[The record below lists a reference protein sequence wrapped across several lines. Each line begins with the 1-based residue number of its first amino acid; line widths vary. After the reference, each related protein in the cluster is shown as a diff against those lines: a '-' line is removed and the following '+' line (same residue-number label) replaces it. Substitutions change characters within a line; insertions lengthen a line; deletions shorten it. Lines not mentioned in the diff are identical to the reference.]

1 MHLRSPTSL
10 AVIMACALA
19 GSADAQLFTTTG
31 TFTFSVGPS
40 APVSAPYWSGD
51 HGDIDVHEPTPGE
64 WEVTYHFHDNS
75 PSGPAG
81 GNAFPGTPTVSGPP
95 EWEWEWEAADLTT
108 WVNTGVAGVAVSRP
122 VGSQWNFTGVAAGQP
137 LYVLPTTPT
146 AGLPYLGFSAEE
158 HPFDVS
164 YSLGAVTGGVV
175 SAWGIEGLGTP
186 VPYWS
191 SFSPAAT
198 VADNTLTVPAGGHTH
213 VFLGFSQ
220 IGDFTAAITAVPEPT
235 TAGLAA
241 AGAAALAG
249 VAAARSRR
257 R

>member
-1 MHLRSPTSL
+1 MRCRRLSFVAAVAAGSL
-10 AVIMACALA
+10 V

-40 APVSAPYWSGD
+40 APASAAYWSSD

-64 WEVTYHFHDNS
+64 WEVTYHFHDGN
-75 PSGPAG
+75 PTGPAG
-81 GNAFPGTPTVSGPP
+81 GNGFPGTPTVSGPP

-108 WVNTGVAGVAVSRP
+108 WVNTGVAGVALSRSA
-122 VGSQWNFTGVAAGQP
+122 GSQWNFTGVAAGQP

-164 YSLGAVTGGVV
+164 YSLGAVTGGIV
-175 SAWGIEGLGTP
+175 SAWGIDGLGIP

-191 SFSPAAT
+191 SSSPAAT
-198 VADNTLTVPAGGHTH
+198 VADNTFTIPAGGHAH

-241 AGAAALAG
+241 AGAIALAG
-249 VAAARSRR
+249 VAAARRR
-257 R
+257 WR